1 MSMEFVCTE
10 CRTTQVARPEVWRCT
25 SCGGIFDLKERRPFR
40 AEALDTGNPSLWRYR
55 AMLGIPQEAHP
66 VTLGEGMTPLLP
78 VRFGG
83 RPVHF
88 KVESLAPTASFKDR
102 GTSVLVTTLRAWGV
116 SRAADDS
123 SGNAGASFAAYAA
136 HAGLAAEVFT
146 PAHASAAK
154 LAQIEVFGATL
165 NRIEGVREKAT
176 EALEEAARRGLVYAS
191 HAWSPFTLEG
201 TKTIAYELW
210 EQLSGRVA
218 GPAMGAAEDGV
229 PDYFICPVGQGSML
243 LGVYRG
249 FKDLQAAGLI
259 RRLPKI
265 IAVQSVGCPPIVEAL
280 HQGLDRAVAIE
291 KRPSV
296 AEGIMLARPLRD
308 REILRAIR
316 ESGGCALAVT
326 DEETMAA
333 RKALART
340 GLFVEPTSAV
350 VAAALQKL
358 DLRGVLVAGLTG
370 SGLKSP
376 A

>member
-1 MSMEFVCTE
+1 MEFVCTK
-10 CRTTQVARPEVWRCT
+10 CRTAEAAAPEVWRCRR
-25 SCGGIFDLKERRPFR
+25 CGGIFDLKERRPFR
-40 AEALDTGNPSLWRYR
+40 AEAIDTRNPSLWRYR
-55 AMLGIPQEAHP
+55 AMLGIPEGAQP
-66 VTLGEGMTPLLP
+66 VTMGEGLTPLVP
-78 VRFGG
+78 VPFGG
-83 RPVHF
+83 RLVHF
-88 KVESLAPTASFKDR
+88 KVESLAPTGSFKDR
-102 GTSVLVTTLRAWGV
+102 GTSALVTTLRAWGV
-116 SRAADDS
+116 TRAADDS

-146 PAHASAAK
+146 PAHASPAK
-154 LAQIEVFGATL
+154 LAQIEIFGARL

-176 EALEEAARRGLVYAS
+176 EALEAATQHGLVYAS

-201 TKTIAYELW
+201 SKTIAYEIW

-218 GPAMGAAEDGV
+218 SPAAGAAVDGV
-229 PDYFICPVGQGSML
+229 PDCFLCPIGQGSLL

-259 RRLPKI
+259 GRLPRI
-265 IAVQSVGCPPIVEAL
+265 IGVQSVGCPPIAEAL
-280 HQGLDRAVAIE
+280 RQGLDRSAAIE

-316 ESGGCALAVT
+316 ETGGCALAVS
-326 DEETMAA
+326 DEETLAA
-333 RKALART
+333 RTALARA

-350 VAAALQKL
+350 VAAALRSL
-358 DLRGVLVAGLTG
+358 DLSGVIVAALTG